1 MIHEIPQMLKNGGGA
16 IVNNSSVY
24 GVIAN
29 PQLPIYV
36 ASKHAVLGLTKSAA
50 LEYARAGIRI
60 NAVAPGAIETETME
74 QSIGNNK
81 QLREALVALHPI
93 GRPGKPEEIANA
105 VIWLLSDKASFLTGH
120 TLLVDGG
127 WVSR

>member
-1 MIHEIPQMLKNGGGA
+1 M
-16 IVNNSSVY
+16 
-24 GVIAN
+24 
-29 PQLPIYV
+29 
-36 ASKHAVLGLTKSAA
+36 
-50 LEYARAGIRI
+50 
-60 NAVAPGAIETETME
+60 ME

-81 QLREALVALHPI
+81 QMREALVALHPI

-127 WVSR
+127 LADKMTEQFDFKTMSMSIDEKTVGQIMNC